1 MRENPSDKSEMVN
14 QILFGEIY
22 EILRADI
29 KFSLVKLNH
38 DGYEGWICNK
48 QVTNIEEQEFIN
60 LKNEISS
67 VTTDIIDI
75 VDGDEKFPILMG
87 SILPSLKSN
96 HCFINNQAYEF
107 SGNYTQG
114 FSDIK
119 MVTKNAYSFLNA
131 PYLWGG
137 RTVFGIDCS
146 GFTQIIYRMN
156 GIKIHRDAKDQIKNG
171 RFIDNFSDAKAGDLA
186 FFVNENG
193 LVTHVGIMLSNSK
206 IIHSSGKVRIDS
218 IDENGIYDT
227 KKGTYTH
234 KFKKLKRIIEN

>member
-1 MRENPSDKSEMVN
+1 MIQK
-14 QILFGEIY
+14 Y
-22 EILRADI
+22 
-29 KFSLVKLNH
+29 
-38 DGYEGWICNK
+38 
-48 QVTNIEEQEFIN
+48 

-146 GFTQIIYRMN
+146 GFTQLIYRMN
-156 GIKIHRDAKDQIKNG
+156 GIKIYRDAKDQIKNG

-193 LVTHVGIMLSNSK
+193 LVTHVGIIGANSK
-206 IIHSSGKVRIDS
+206 IIHASGHVRIDS
-218 IDENGIYDT
+218 LSEDGIWNDT
-227 KKGTYTH
+227 LSIHTH
-234 KFKKLKRIIEN
+234 KLHSIRRF

>member
-1 MRENPSDKSEMVN
+1 
-14 QILFGEIY
+14 
-22 EILRADI
+22 
-29 KFSLVKLNH
+29 
-38 DGYEGWICNK
+38 
-48 QVTNIEEQEFIN
+48 
-60 LKNEISS
+60 
-67 VTTDIIDI
+67 
-75 VDGDEKFPILMG
+75 
-87 SILPSLKSN
+87 
-96 HCFINNQAYEF
+96 
-107 SGNYTQG
+107 
-114 FSDIK
+114 

-146 GFTQIIYRMN
+146 GFTQLIYRMN
-156 GIKIHRDAKDQIKNG
+156 GIKIYRDAKDQIKNG

-218 IDENGIYDT
+218 IDENGIYNSI
-227 KKGTYTH
+227 KGTYTH